1 MKIAQLAPNAHKVSP
16 ISTHAMYSLAA
27 ALVNGLVDLGNDVTL
42 FGSGD
47 SETKG
52 KLFSV
57 STGPVYNEPEELKR
71 NYTMLLISKCFEN
84 AKNFDVIH
92 SHFTL
97 LASFFANFAPVPT
110 LISVHSP
117 LDDKIKPFLNLY
129 KNNNYVSFSLAQRKQ
144 MPELNWVANIYHGV
158 DTNIFTYN
166 ETPKDYFFYLGRI
179 TEEKGVHHAIEAAK
193 AAGVHLVIAGT
204 SYPKEGYWHEKIEK
218 NIDGKNISYIG
229 EANLETKIEYLRNAK
244 GLLFPTQYDEVFGLV
259 MIEAMAC
266 GTPVIAW
273 NKGSVPEVIQDRY
286 TGYIVDSVE
295 KMVQAIKNI
304 DKISRKEC
312 RDRAERF
319 FSIEK
324 MVQGY
329 ERVYLR
335 IIEDHRAKLLAK
347 HKAEQK

>member
-1 MKIAQLAPNAHKVSP
+1 MRIAQLTSNYHKVSP
-16 ISTHAMYSLAA
+16 TSTHALYSLAA
-27 ALVNGLVDLGNDVTL
+27 ALVNGLTDLGNEVTL
-42 FGSGD
+42 FASGD
-47 SETKG
+47 SESKG
-52 KLFSV
+52 KLYSV
-57 STGPVYNEPEELKR
+57 TPTSIYTQPEEIKR
-71 NYTMLLISKCFEN
+71 NYMMLLISKCFEN

-97 LASFFANFAPVPT
+97 MSSFFANFAPVPT

-117 LDDKIKPFLNLY
+117 IEDRLKPFLSLY
-129 KNNNYVSFSLAQRKQ
+129 NKNNYVSFSLAQRKQ

-158 DTNIFTYN
+158 DTKVFTFN
-166 ETPKDYFFYLGRI
+166 DAPKDYFFYLGRI
-179 TEEKGVHHAIEAAK
+179 TEEKGVHLAIEAAK
-193 AAGVHLVIAGT
+193 AAGVSLIIAGT
-204 SYPKEGYWHEKIEK
+204 SYQQEGYWHEKIEK
-218 NIDGKNISYIG
+218 NIDGNMVRYIG
-229 EANLETKIEYLRNAK
+229 EANQETKIEYLRNAK

-273 NKGSVPEVIQDRY
+273 NKGSVPEVIQDKH
-286 TGYIVDSVE
+286 TGFVVDSVD

-304 DKISRKEC
+304 DKISRQAC
-312 RDRAERF
+312 RERAERY

-335 IIEDHRAKLLAK
+335 IIEDHRKKMMAK
-347 HKAEQK
+347 QK